1 MLVHEVIPYIDI
13 LTEHLDDFADDDTL
27 VATVRAAAERGRV
40 VLNKYYK
47 KTDESI
53 VYRIAM
59 SKHCPYSIYWYFANI
74 FAVLHP
80 AYKTQY
86 FRLHKWTEEWIDEA
100 KDIIKEEWETYYK
113 PADIPVVPMFVSACS
128 SSGASFT
135 KAKNTAKTPV
145 GAASGKQKGKAVAN
159 SARRSAQA
167 SVNAVCLSCT
177 LGQAHSS
184 FLSGVQGHVC
194 VDLCERQQK
203 QGHPHCLPVSDP
215 LIYWDLVLK
224 SAEDPKSADCALARM
239 ALDFLSIPGMP
250 RSCNSMLASHS

>member
-27 VATVRAAAERGRV
+27 VATIRAAVERGRV

-53 VYRIAM
+53 VYRIVM

-128 SSGASFT
+128 SSGASLT
-135 KAKNTAKTPV
+135 KAKNTTKTPV

>member
-1 MLVHEVIPYIDI
+1 M
-13 LTEHLDDFADDDTL
+13 
-27 VATVRAAAERGRV
+27 ATVCAAAERGHV
-40 VLNKYYK
+40 VLNKYYE
-47 KTDESI
+47 KTDELI
-53 VYRIAM
+53 VYRIVM

-86 FRLHKWTEEWIDEA
+86 FRLHKWTEEWINKA

-113 PADIPVVPMFVSACS
+113 PADIPVVPTFVSACS
-128 SSGASFT
+128 SSGVSPT

-194 VDLCERQQK
+194 VDLCKRQQE
-203 QGHPHCLPVSDP
+203 QGHPHRLPVSDP

-250 RSCNSMLASHS
+250 WLCNSTLASHS

>member
-128 SSGASFT
+128 SSGASLT

-194 VDLCERQQK
+194 VDLCERQQE

-250 RSCNSMLASHS
+250 RSCNSTLASHS